1 MYSFYVNPY
10 VLVFVFLDDD
20 FYEEDDEDDPDA
32 LKDPIYQIDLQV
44 TCTLC
49 LCTAKGCL
57 NLYKWLFSPL
67 FPRPILQISCLSLPS
82 NHVTACFLAISMTL
96 REGFCSPLAFKLHLY
111 SST

>member
-57 NLYKWLFSPL
+57 NLYKWLFP
-67 FPRPILQISCLSLPS
+67 P
-82 NHVTACFLAISMTL
+82 
-96 REGFCSPLAFKLHLY
+96 CSPGLSYRFPVSVCPATMLQRVFWP
-111 SST
+111 SQ